1 MVKLGV
7 SCNMIN
13 CSLNSIN
20 KIESK
25 EQLYQYSK
33 EQLIDMYWSTIKNN
47 RDVMEY
53 IINCSD
59 KDLLDFQREWKWL
72 KQYIDNNY
80 QLCEEMCCLSDFK
93 NKYKFDENG
102 NIIGYEVKL

>member
-1 MVKLGV
+1 
-7 SCNMIN
+7 MID
-13 CSLNSIN
+13 CGLNSIS

-25 EQLYQYSK
+25 EQLQEYSK
-33 EQLIDMYWSTIKNN
+33 EQLIDMFWNTLENN
-47 RDVMEY
+47 RSVIEFIVNSTDEQ
-53 IINCSD
+53 
-59 KDLLDFQREWKWL
+59 LLDYQKQWKWM
-72 KQYIDNNY
+72 KKFIDNNY

>member
-1 MVKLGV
+1 
-7 SCNMIN
+7 MID
-13 CSLNSIN
+13 CGLNSIS

-33 EQLIDMYWSTIKNN
+33 EQLIDILWSTLKNN

-53 IINCSD
+53 IISCSD
-59 KDLLDFQREWKWL
+59 RDLLDFQREWKWL

>member
-1 MVKLGV
+1 
-7 SCNMIN
+7 MID
-13 CSLNSIN
+13 CGLNSIN
-20 KIESK
+20 KIETK

-33 EQLIDMYWSTIKNN
+33 EQLIDILWNTLKNN
-47 RDVMEY
+47 QDIMEY

-80 QLCEEMCCLSDFK
+80 QLSEEMCCLSDFK

-102 NIIGYEVKL
+102 NIVGYEVKL